1 MAMPEAPDMTSR
13 PAPGAL
19 TPGQGSDDLWNVRR
33 IAAFLGVHVKTVH
46 RWRRSHGLPCVV
58 IGSRVRFRPSD
69 VTKWVSARKEG

>member
-1 MAMPEAPDMTSR
+1 MTSGDRLGVR
-13 PAPGAL
+13 PDAAL
-19 TPGQGSDDLWNVRR
+19 QRDATDAAGDLWNVART
-33 IAAFLGVHVKTVH
+33 AMFLGVHPKTVH